1 MAETAVDPKLA
12 AAVEAV
18 TAPTEFKIELP
29 TGEVFKGKSWEEVAN
44 AAAKAKA
51 DTTSAY
57 KTEKEKREALESQ
70 LQAAVVPKKEET
82 NGNGFNA
89 AKYWEMV
96 NEGKLLDAEKYKLG
110 ALFDMPA
117 ETVVSTF
124 RETVRKTDE
133 VYDTIEIEKFKS
145 SHPDYP
151 GGEEASSAIMS
162 RVKEYGGAWDARV
175 MHRAYKDLVEE
186 GKIKPMALD
195 DTGSTGGAP
204 LPVLEGGTSGAS
216 SDALLDQFTGLSTE
230 QMEAVLRKAGKLR

>member
-1 MAETAVDPKLA
+1 MAETAVDPKLE
-12 AAVEAV
+12 AAVAAV

-44 AAAKAKA
+44 AAAKAKS
-51 DTTSAY
+51 DTTTAY
-57 KTEKEKREALESQ
+57 KTEKELREQAEARL
-70 LQAAVVPKKEET
+70 AAVPPPKIET
-82 NGNGFNA
+82 NGNGVDWS
-89 AKYWEMV
+89 KYWQMV
-96 NEGKLLDAEKYKLG
+96 NEGKMKEAVAFSLG
-110 ALFDMPA
+110 AVFDMPA
-117 ETVVSTF
+117 DTVVSTF

-186 GKIKPMALD
+186 NKITPLALE
-195 DTGSTGGAP
+195 DTNSAGGAP
-204 LPVLEGGTSGAS
+204 LPVLEGGTSGSS
-216 SDALLDQFTGLSTE
+216 SDALLDQFSGLSTE